1 MEPSLIHYKLA
12 PRSCYNT
19 TMNSDNN
26 DPKTINSDDQNT
38 MADAGVDIAGGSGEN
53 IAEGEKEEVPEV
65 MDIDSSADEATA
77 EKAGIKFVQTDKTD
91 LSGMAEAKQKA
102 VSDSKALEAEFK
114 AEFPDFKGSLKPE
127 SENAVMGK
135 VSSLSALL
143 TKIQEKLGFK
153 KTSVR
158 EELGS
163 LKKMKDAI
171 GKDIEEIKKLESS
184 EQKIKEEIGK
194 IESIRKEV
202 EDIEEKLGED
212 LK

>member
-1 MEPSLIHYKLA
+1 MNQD
-12 PRSCYNT
+12 NT
-19 TMNSDNN
+19 

-38 MADAGVDIAGGSGEN
+38 MADAGVDITGGSGEN
-53 IAEGEKEEVPEV
+53 IAEGEKEQASEV
-65 MDIDSSADEATA
+65 MDIDSSADDATA

-91 LSGMAEAKQKA
+91 LSAMAEAKQKA
-102 VSDSKALEAEFK
+102 ASDSRALEAEFK
-114 AEFPDFKGSLKPE
+114 AEFPDFKGPLKPE

-135 VSSLSALL
+135 VTSLGTLL
-143 TKIQEKLGFK
+143 AKIQEKLGLK

-171 GKDIEEIKKLESS
+171 GKDIEEIKELESS